1 MDNETVISVENVSKK
16 YCKSLKK
23 SMYYGAMDI
32 GRNMLGLSSR
42 SESLRKDEFWALND
56 ISFEVKKGET
66 LGIIGPNGS
75 GKTTML
81 KLLNGIFW
89 PDKGKITVK
98 GRVGALIELGAGFHP
113 MLTGRENVYINAAIL
128 GMKKGEVDKQFDS
141 IVEFAGVGDFIDS
154 PVKYYSSGMYVR
166 LGFAI
171 AVHSEPR
178 ILLVDEVLAVGDEG
192 FQRNCFSK
200 IGELK
205 KGHVA
210 TIFVSHN
217 MHLISAF
224 TDKAILLNHG
234 EGRYFENVGDGIK
247 EYTKLFVKTEDLVVE
262 SICSGSQNIN
272 FHDVQT
278 NHKFL
283 KPGDSFSVSLKY
295 ESTQNFSDVDVDIAI
310 FSNSDSSLYFQATNK
325 AYMKRLDLLQGQHE
339 LRISIEEIPINNAI
353 AKIAVAIWS
362 KNREDLLFWWRFP
375 VDFYGIEYSTGKTFL
390 NVLYEFK

>member
-166 LGFAI
+166 LGFAV

-192 FQRNCFSK
+192 FQRNCFNK

-210 TIFVSHN
+210 TVFVSHN

-234 EGRYFENVGDGIK
+234 EGRYFDNVGDGIR
-247 EYTKLFVKTEDLVVE
+247 EYTKLFIRTEDLVVE

-283 KPGDSFSVSLKY
+283 KPRDSFSVSLKY
-295 ESTQNFSDVDVDIAI
+295 ESTQNFNDVDVDIAI

-325 AYMKRLDLLQGQHE
+325 AYMKRLDLLKGQHE